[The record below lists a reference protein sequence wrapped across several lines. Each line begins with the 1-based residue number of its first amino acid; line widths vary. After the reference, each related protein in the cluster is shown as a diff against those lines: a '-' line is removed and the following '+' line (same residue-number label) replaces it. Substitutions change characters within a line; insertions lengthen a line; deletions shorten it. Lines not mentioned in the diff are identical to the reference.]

1 MAKGWLKFAG
11 REGGGHLLQAGGHW
25 DARNVTRL
33 DQELRRLP
41 TGLQTPPT
49 LLPTV
54 DQTAEPAPDSAPD
67 STVDL
72 TLDLAAV
79 ERLDTA
85 GAWLLY
91 RTLKECRAA
100 GGGAAYAGLTPA
112 YAAMLET
119 VAANDQP
126 CEVEPP
132 RSSALVALLEHI
144 GGGVMDVAEEA
155 KQQIAFLGLVLA
167 TFMGTLRHPGRLRLV
182 PLVHHMEK
190 VGLNALPI
198 VGLISFLIGV
208 VLAFQGA
215 TQLQRFGAEIF
226 VVNLIAVSV
235 LREIAILLTA
245 IVVAGRSGSAF
256 TAEIGSM
263 VVNEEVDA
271 MRTLGLD
278 PIEVLVL
285 PRVLALVITLPLLAF
300 FADMMGLFGGML
312 MCWGALDI
320 SPALYLER
328 LQGAISPWS
337 FWVGIIK
344 APVFAFLIAMVG
356 CLEGLRVTRSAES
369 VGQQTT
375 RSVVTGIFLVIVV
388 DALFSIFFAAVGV

>member
-1 MAKGWLKFAG
+1 MPIPPMSRWHMLDGWLKQAG
-11 REGGGHLLQAGGHW
+11 DEGGGVLLQVGGQW
-25 DARNVTRL
+25 NARNVTRL
-33 DQELRRLP
+33 DRELRGLAN
-41 TGLQTPPT
+41 TGLAS
-49 LLPTV
+49 L
-54 DQTAEPAPDSAPD
+54 
-67 STVDL
+67 TVDL
-72 TLDLAAV
+72 AEV

-91 RTLKECRAA
+91 RTLKESRETGARAE
-100 GGGAAYAGLTPA
+100 YAGLSPA
-112 YAAMLET
+112 HAAMLDT
-119 VAANDQP
+119 VAANDRP
-126 CEVEPP
+126 REIEPP
-132 RSSALVALLEHI
+132 QSSALVTLLDRLGRGAL
-144 GGGVMDVAEEA
+144 DVVEEA
-155 KQQIAFLGLVLA
+155 KQQIAFLGLILA
-167 TFMGTLRHPGRLRLV
+167 TLARSLRHPSRLRIV

-208 VLAFQGA
+208 VLAYQGA

-320 SPALYLER
+320 SPGLFLER
-328 LQGAISPWS
+328 LQGAVSLWS

-375 RSVVTGIFLVIVV
+375 RSVVTGIFLVMVV
-388 DALFSIFFAAVGV
+388 DAIFSIFFAAVGV

>member
-1 MAKGWLKFAG
+1 MADGWLKLAG
-11 REGGGHLLQAGGHW
+11 GEGGGVLLQAGGHW
-25 DARNVTRL
+25 DARNVTHL
-33 DQELRRLP
+33 DRQLR
-41 TGLQTPPT
+41 GLGPMDAAQPK
-49 LLPTV
+49 
-54 DQTAEPAPDSAPD
+54 S
-67 STVDL
+67 DL
-72 TLDLAAV
+72 TLDLGQV

-91 RTLKECRAA
+91 RTLKEFRDSGARAE
-100 GGGAAYAGLTPA
+100 YAGLSPA
-112 YAAMLET
+112 HAAMLEV

-126 CEVEPP
+126 CEIEPP
-132 RSSALVALLEHI
+132 RSWALITILDHL
-144 GGGVMDVAEEA
+144 GRGVLDVAEEA
-155 KQQIAFLGLVLA
+155 KQQIAFLGLILA
-167 TFMGTLRHPGRLRLV
+167 TLAGTLRHPGRLRLV
-182 PLVHHMEK
+182 PLVYHMEK

-208 VLAFQGA
+208 VLAYQGA

-320 SPALYLER
+320 SPGLFLER

-337 FWVGIIK
+337 FWVGMIK

-375 RSVVTGIFLVIVV
+375 RSVVTGIFLVIVF
-388 DALFSIFFAAVGV
+388 DAVFSIFFATVGV

>member
-1 MAKGWLKFAG
+1 MADGWLNAAVEADG
-11 REGGGHLLQAGGHW
+11 AVLLQAGGHW
-25 DARNVTRL
+25 DATNVTRL
-33 DQELRRLP
+33 DQQLR
-41 TGLQTPPT
+41 GL
-49 LLPTV
+49 
-54 DQTAEPAPDSAPD
+54 APANGAA
-67 STVDL
+67 VI
-72 TLDLAAV
+72 LDLAQV

-85 GAWLLY
+85 GAWLLH
-91 RTLKECRAA
+91 RTRKEFRAR
-100 GGGAAYAGLTPA
+100 GGRADYAGLTPA
-112 YAAMLET
+112 HEAMLEQ

-126 CEVEPP
+126 AEIEPP
-132 RSSALVALLEHI
+132 REAALLAVLDQV
-144 GGGVMDVAEEA
+144 GRGAVDVMIEGR
-155 KQQIAFLGLVLA
+155 QQIAFLGLLLVTLA
-167 TFMGTLRHPGRLRLV
+167 GTLRHPGRLRLV
-182 PLVHHMEK
+182 PLIHHMEK
-190 VGLNALPI
+190 VGFNALPI

-208 VLAFQGA
+208 VLAYQGA

-226 VVNLIAVSV
+226 VVDLVAVSV

-278 PIEVLVL
+278 PMEVLVL

-320 SPALYLER
+320 SPGLFLER
-328 LQGAISPWS
+328 LQGAVSPWS
-337 FWVGIIK
+337 FWVGMIK
-344 APVFAFLIAMVG
+344 APFFAFLISSVG
-356 CLEGLRVTRSAES
+356 CLEGLRVSRSAES
-369 VGQQTT
+369 VGRQTT

-388 DALFSIFFAAVGV
+388 DAMFSIFFAAVGV

>member
-1 MAKGWLKFAG
+1 MAAGWLKVEAG
-11 REGGGHLLQAGGHW
+11 EAEGLLLQVGGIW

-33 DQELRRLP
+33 DPQLR
-41 TGLQTPPT
+41 GLG
-49 LLPTV
+49 
-54 DQTAEPAPDSAPD
+54 PAAN
-67 STVDL
+67 V
-72 TLDLAAV
+72 TLDLSQL

-85 GAWLLY
+85 GAWLLF
-91 RTLKECRAA
+91 RTLKEYRNRGGRAEVT
-100 GGGAAYAGLTPA
+100 GLTTSIE
-112 YAAMLET
+112 AMLEQ
-119 VAANDQP
+119 VAANDIP
-126 CEVEPP
+126 AEIEPP
-132 RSSALVALLEHI
+132 RPNALRAVVEHV
-144 GGGVMDVAEEA
+144 GAGAVDVAIEA
-155 KQQIAFLGLVLA
+155 KQQIAFLGLLLETLA
-167 TFMGTLRHPGRLRLV
+167 RSIRHPSRLRLV
-182 PLVHHMEK
+182 PLVHHMEQ
-190 VGLNALPI
+190 VGFNALPI

-208 VLAFQGA
+208 VLAYQGA

-226 VVNLIAVSV
+226 VVNLISVSV

-278 PIEVLVL
+278 PMEVLVL

-328 LQGAISPWS
+328 LQDAVSPWS

-344 APVFAFLIAMVG
+344 APFFAFLIATVG

-388 DALFSIFFAAVGV
+388 DALFSIFFATVGV

>member
-1 MAKGWLKFAG
+1 MAEGWLKAAA
-11 REGGGHLLQAGGHW
+11 ESGGAVLLVAGGRW

-33 DQELRRLP
+33 DRQLR
-41 TGLQTPPT
+41 GLADDRAQGG
-49 LLPTV
+49 
-54 DQTAEPAPDSAPD
+54 AHAP
-67 STVDL
+67 VI
-72 TLDLAAV
+72 LDLSQV

-85 GAWLLY
+85 GAWLLHRTRKEY
-91 RTLKECRAA
+91 RK
-100 GGGAAYAGLTPA
+100 GGGRADYANLTPA
-112 YAAMLET
+112 QAAMLEQ
-119 VAANDQP
+119 VAALDQP
-126 CEVEPP
+126 AEIEPP
-132 RSSALVALLEHI
+132 RPAALWAILDRL
-144 GGGVMDVAEEA
+144 GRGTADVAVEA
-155 KQQIAFLGLVLA
+155 RQQIAFLGLLLLTLA
-167 TFMGTLRHPGRLRLV
+167 RSLRHPSRLRLV

-190 VGLNALPI
+190 VGFNALPI

-208 VLAFQGA
+208 VLAYQGA

-226 VVNLIAVSV
+226 VVDLVAVSV

-278 PIEVLVL
+278 PMEVLVL

-312 MCWGALDI
+312 MCWAALDI
-320 SPALYLER
+320 SPGLFLER

-344 APVFAFLIAMVG
+344 APFFAFLIAMVG
-356 CLEGLRVTRSAES
+356 CLEGLRVSRSAES
-369 VGQQTT
+369 VGRQTT
-375 RSVVTGIFLVIVV
+375 RSVVTGIFLVIVA
-388 DALFSIFFAAVGV
+388 DAMFSIFFATVGV

>member
-1 MAKGWLKFAG
+1 MADGWLNAAVEAG
-11 REGGGHLLQAGGHW
+11 GAMLLQAGGHW
-25 DARNVTRL
+25 DAGNVSRL
-33 DQELRRLP
+33 DQQLRSLAP
-41 TGLQTPPT
+41 TTDAA
-49 LLPTV
+49 V
-54 DQTAEPAPDSAPD
+54 I
-67 STVDL
+67 
-72 TLDLAAV
+72 LDLAQV

-91 RTLKECRAA
+91 RTCKECRAR
-100 GGGAAYAGLTPA
+100 GGRADYAGLTPA
-112 YAAMLET
+112 HEAMLEQ

-126 CEVEPP
+126 AEIEPP
-132 RSSALVALLEHI
+132 REAALWAVLRRVGL
-144 GGGVMDVAEEA
+144 GTVDVMIEA
-155 KQQIAFLGLVLA
+155 QQQIAFLGLLLVTLA
-167 TFMGTLRHPGRLRLV
+167 GTLRHPGRLRLV
-182 PLVHHMEK
+182 PLIYHMEK
-190 VGLNALPI
+190 VGFNALPI
-198 VGLISFLIGV
+198 IGLISFLIGV
-208 VLAFQGA
+208 VLAYQGA

-226 VVNLIAVSV
+226 VINLVGVSV

-278 PIEVLVL
+278 PMEVLVL

-320 SPALYLER
+320 SPGLFLER
-328 LQGAISPWS
+328 LQGAVSPWS
-337 FWVGIIK
+337 FWVGMIK
-344 APVFAFLIAMVG
+344 APFFAFLISSVG
-356 CLEGLRVTRSAES
+356 CLEGLRVSRSAES

-388 DALFSIFFAAVGV
+388 DAMFSIFFAAVGV

>member
-1 MAKGWLKFAG
+1 MADGWLKMAV
-11 REGGGHLLQAGGHW
+11 EDGGGVLLRAGGHW
-25 DARNVTRL
+25 DAGNVTHLDRL
-33 DQELRRLP
+33 LR
-41 TGLQTPPT
+41 G
-49 LLPTV
+49 
-54 DQTAEPAPDSAPD
+54 AAPRGAASL
-67 STVDL
+67 V
-72 TLDLAAV
+72 LDLGQV

-91 RTLKECRAA
+91 RTLKESRERGNRADF
-100 GGGAAYAGLTPA
+100 AGLSPA
-112 YAAMLET
+112 HAAMLET

-126 CEVEPP
+126 CEIEPP
-132 RSSALVALLEHI
+132 RSSGPVAVLDHLGKGAI
-144 GGGVMDVAEEA
+144 DVAEEV

-167 TFMGTLRHPGRLRLV
+167 TLAGTLRHPSRLRLV

-208 VLAFQGA
+208 VLAYQGA

-226 VVNLIAVSV
+226 VVNLISVSV

-285 PRVLALVITLPLLAF
+285 PRVLALVITLPLLAV
-300 FADMMGLFGGML
+300 FAGMMGLFGGML

-320 SPALYLER
+320 SPSLFLER

-369 VGQQTT
+369 VGRQTT

-388 DALFSIFFAAVGV
+388 DAMFSIFFATVGV

>member
-1 MAKGWLKFAG
+1 MTEGWVKVEA
-11 REGGGHLLQAGGHW
+11 GGGEELLLQVGGIW

-33 DQELRRLP
+33 DPQLR
-41 TGLQTPPT
+41 GLG
-49 LLPTV
+49 
-54 DQTAEPAPDSAPD
+54 PAANI
-67 STVDL
+67 
-72 TLDLAAV
+72 TLDLSQL

-85 GAWLLY
+85 GAWLLF
-91 RTLKECRAA
+91 RTLKEYRNRGGRAEVT
-100 GGGAAYAGLTPA
+100 GLTTSIE
-112 YAAMLET
+112 AMLEQ
-119 VAANDQP
+119 VAANDTP
-126 CEVEPP
+126 AEIEPP
-132 RSSALVALLEHI
+132 RPNALRAMVEDV
-144 GGGVMDVAEEA
+144 GGGAVDVVIEA
-155 KQQIAFLGLVLA
+155 KQQIAFLGLLLETLA
-167 TFMGTLRHPGRLRLV
+167 RSIRHPSRLRLV
-182 PLVHHMEK
+182 PLVHHMEQ
-190 VGLNALPI
+190 VGFNALPI

-208 VLAFQGA
+208 VLAYQGA

-226 VVNLIAVSV
+226 VVNLISVSV

-278 PIEVLVL
+278 PMEVLVL

-320 SPALYLER
+320 SPALFLER
-328 LQGAISPWS
+328 LQDAVSPWS

-344 APVFAFLIAMVG
+344 APFFAFLIAMVG

-375 RSVVTGIFLVIVV
+375 RSVVTSIFLVIVV
-388 DALFSIFFAAVGV
+388 DALFSIFFATVGV

>member
-1 MAKGWLKFAG
+1 MADGWLKVGAD
-11 REGGGHLLQAGGHW
+11 GGDGLVLQAGGSW

-33 DQELRRLP
+33 DLQLRDIRP
-41 TGLQTPPT
+41 GQ
-49 LLPTV
+49 
-54 DQTAEPAPDSAPD
+54 
-67 STVDL
+67 DL
-72 TLDLAAV
+72 TVNLDQI

-85 GAWLLY
+85 GAWLLF
-91 RTLKECRAA
+91 RTLKECRNL
-100 GGGAAYAGLTPA
+100 GGRADLAGLTPA
-112 YAAMLET
+112 IEAMLEQ
-119 VAANDQP
+119 VAANDIP
-126 CEVEPP
+126 AEIEPP
-132 RSSALVALLEHI
+132 QTNALVAVVEHI
-144 GGGVMDVAEEA
+144 GAGAVDVAMEA
-155 KQQIAFLGLVLA
+155 KQQIAFLGLLLETLA
-167 TFMGTLRHPGRLRLV
+167 RTIRHPSRLRLV

-190 VGLNALPI
+190 VGFNALPI

-278 PIEVLVL
+278 PMEVLVL

-344 APVFAFLIAMVG
+344 APFFALLIAMVG

-369 VGQQTT
+369 VGRQTT

>member
-1 MAKGWLKFAG
+1 MADGWLKAAAG
-11 REGGGHLLQAGGHW
+11 ADGALLLQAGGHW
-25 DARNVTRL
+25 DARNVARL
-33 DQELRRLP
+33 DRQLRALAP
-41 TGLQTPPT
+41 T
-49 LLPTV
+49 
-54 DQTAEPAPDSAPD
+54 DKAAM
-67 STVDL
+67 

-91 RTLKECRAA
+91 RTLKECRAR
-100 GGGAAYAGLTPA
+100 GGRADYAALSPA
-112 YAAMLET
+112 HAAMLEQ
-119 VAANDQP
+119 VATNDQP
-126 CEVEPP
+126 AEIEPP
-132 RSSALVALLEHI
+132 RMPGFLALLDRI
-144 GGGVMDVAEEA
+144 GRGAVDVMVEA
-155 KQQIAFLGLVLA
+155 QQQVAFLGLILETLCRV
-167 TFMGTLRHPGRLRLV
+167 LRHPSRLRLV
-182 PLVHHMEK
+182 PLVYHMEK
-190 VGLNALPI
+190 VGFNALPI
-198 VGLISFLIGV
+198 IGLISFLIGV
-208 VLAFQGA
+208 VLAYQGA

-235 LREIAILLTA
+235 LREIAILLAA
-245 IVVAGRSGSAF
+245 IVIAGRSGSAF

-278 PIEVLVL
+278 PMEVLVL
-285 PRVLALVITLPLLAF
+285 PRVLALIITLPLLAF

-312 MCWGALDI
+312 MCWSALDI
-320 SPALYLER
+320 SPGLYLER
-328 LQGAISPWS
+328 LQDAVSPWS

-344 APVFAFLIAMVG
+344 APFFAFLIATVG

-388 DALFSIFFAAVGV
+388 DAMFSVFFAAVGV

>member
-1 MAKGWLKFAG
+1 MSRWRMADGWLKTAVG
-11 REGGGHLLQAGGHW
+11 DGGGMLLQAGGHW
-25 DARNVTRL
+25 DASNVTHLDRL
-33 DQELRRLP
+33 LRSV
-41 TGLQTPPT
+41 TPKD
-49 LLPTV
+49 TV
-54 DQTAEPAPDSAPD
+54 P
-67 STVDL
+67 L
-72 TLDLAAV
+72 TLDLGQV

-91 RTLKECRAA
+91 RTLKESRER
-100 GGGAAYAGLTPA
+100 GGKADYAGLSPA

-126 CEVEPP
+126 CEIEPP
-132 RSSALVALLEHI
+132 QSLALIAVLDHLGKGAI
-144 GGGVMDVAEEA
+144 DVAEEA
-155 KQQIAFLGLVLA
+155 KQQIAFLGLILVTLA
-167 TFMGTLRHPGRLRLV
+167 GSLRHPSRLRLV
-182 PLVHHMEK
+182 PLVYHMEK
-190 VGLNALPI
+190 VGFNALPI

-208 VLAFQGA
+208 VLAYQGA

-226 VVNLIAVSV
+226 VVNLISVSV

-278 PIEVLVL
+278 PMEVLVL

-320 SPALYLER
+320 SPSLFLER
-328 LQGAISPWS
+328 LQGALSPWS
-337 FWVGIIK
+337 FWVGMIK
-344 APVFAFLIAMVG
+344 APVFAFLIATVG

-388 DALFSIFFAAVGV
+388 DAIFSIFFATVGV

>member
-1 MAKGWLKFAG
+1 MADGWLKVGADG
-11 REGGGHLLQAGGHW
+11 DDGLVLQAGGSW

-33 DQELRRLP
+33 DLQLRDIRP
-41 TGLQTPPT
+41 GQ
-49 LLPTV
+49 
-54 DQTAEPAPDSAPD
+54 
-67 STVDL
+67 DL
-72 TLDLAAV
+72 TVNLDQI

-85 GAWLLY
+85 GAWLLF
-91 RTLKECRAA
+91 RTLKECRNL
-100 GGGAAYAGLTPA
+100 GGRADLAGLTPA
-112 YAAMLET
+112 IEAMLEQ
-119 VAANDQP
+119 VAANDIP
-126 CEVEPP
+126 AEIEPP
-132 RSSALVALLEHI
+132 QTNALVAVVEHI
-144 GGGVMDVAEEA
+144 GAGAVDVAMEA
-155 KQQIAFLGLVLA
+155 KQQIAFLGLLLETLA
-167 TFMGTLRHPGRLRLV
+167 RTIRHPSRLRLV

-190 VGLNALPI
+190 VGFNALPI

-278 PIEVLVL
+278 PMEVLVL

-344 APVFAFLIAMVG
+344 APFFAFLIAMVG

-369 VGQQTT
+369 VGRQTT

>member
-1 MAKGWLKFAG
+1 M
-11 REGGGHLLQAGGHW
+11 RLQAGGHW

-33 DQELRRLP
+33 DQQLIGILP
-41 TGLQTPPT
+41 KDKAAL
-49 LLPTV
+49 V
-54 DQTAEPAPDSAPD
+54 
-67 STVDL
+67 
-72 TLDLAAV
+72 LDLGEL

-91 RTLKECRAA
+91 RTLKESRER
-100 GGGAAYAGLTPA
+100 GASAEYTGLTPA
-112 YAAMLET
+112 HAAMLDT

-126 CEVEPP
+126 CEIEPP
-132 RSSALVALLEHI
+132 RSSALVAVLDRLGRGALEV
-144 GGGVMDVAEEA
+144 GEEA
-155 KQQIAFLGLVLA
+155 KQQIAFLGLILA
-167 TFMGTLRHPGRLRLV
+167 TMAGSLRHPGRLRLV
-182 PLVHHMEK
+182 PLVYHMEK
-190 VGLNALPI
+190 VGFNALPI

-208 VLAFQGA
+208 VLAYQGA

-226 VVNLIAVSV
+226 VVNLISVSV

-278 PIEVLVL
+278 PMEVLVL

-320 SPALYLER
+320 SPSLFLER
-328 LQGAISPWS
+328 LQGAVSPWS

-344 APVFAFLIAMVG
+344 APFFAFLIAMVG

-388 DALFSIFFAAVGV
+388 DAMFSIFFAAVGV

>member
-1 MAKGWLKFAG
+1 MAEGWLKTAAG
-11 REGGGHLLQAGGHW
+11 EGGTMLLQAGGHW

-33 DQELRRLP
+33 DLQLQ
-41 TGLQTPPT
+41 GL
-49 LLPTV
+49 
-54 DQTAEPAPDSAPD
+54 APADNMP
-67 STVDL
+67 VV
-72 TLDLAAV
+72 LDLGEV

-91 RTLKECRAA
+91 RTLKSFRM
-100 GGGAAYAGLTPA
+100 GGGRADFSGLTPA
-112 YAAMLET
+112 YQTMLEQ

-126 CEVEPP
+126 AEIEPP
-132 RSSALVALLEHI
+132 RPAALIAVLERVGRGAI
-144 GGGVMDVAEEA
+144 EVGVEA
-155 KQQIAFLGLVLA
+155 KEQVAFLGLLLVSL
-167 TFMGTLRHPGRLRLV
+167 GRSLRHPSRLRLV
-182 PLVHHMEK
+182 SLVYHMEK
-190 VGLNALPI
+190 VGFNALPI

-208 VLAFQGA
+208 VLAYQGA

-278 PIEVLVL
+278 PMEVLVL

-300 FADMMGLFGGML
+300 FADMLGLFGGML
-312 MCWGALDI
+312 MCWAALDI
-320 SPALYLER
+320 SPGLYLER
-328 LQGAISPWS
+328 LQDAVSLWS

-344 APVFAFLIAMVG
+344 APFFAFLIAMVG

-388 DALFSIFFAAVGV
+388 DAMFSIFFAAVGV

>member
-1 MAKGWLKFAG
+1 MAEGWLKSSAG
-11 REGGGHLLQAGGHW
+11 EGGAVLLQAGGQW

-33 DQELRRLP
+33 DQQLRGLASPEHARL
-41 TGLQTPPT
+41 
-49 LLPTV
+49 V
-54 DQTAEPAPDSAPD
+54 
-67 STVDL
+67 
-72 TLDLAAV
+72 LDLGQV

-85 GAWLLY
+85 GAWLLH
-91 RTLKECRAA
+91 RTVKGFRAR
-100 GGGAAYAGLTPA
+100 GGDADYAGLTPA
-112 YAAMLET
+112 YRAMLEQ

-126 CEVEPP
+126 AEIEPP
-132 RSSALVALLEHI
+132 RPSALLAVLERV
-144 GGGVMDVAEEA
+144 GRGAVDVAAEA
-155 KQQIAFLGLVLA
+155 KQQVAFLGLLLVTMLQ
-167 TFMGTLRHPGRLRLV
+167 TLRHPGRLRLV
-182 PLVHHMEK
+182 PLVYHMEK
-190 VGLNALPI
+190 VGFNALPI
-198 VGLISFLIGV
+198 IGLISFLIGV
-208 VLAFQGA
+208 VLAYQGA

-235 LREIAILLTA
+235 LREIGILLTA
-245 IVVAGRSGSAF
+245 IVIAGRSGSAF

-278 PIEVLVL
+278 PMEVLVL

-312 MCWGALDI
+312 MCWAVLEI
-320 SPALYLER
+320 SPGLYVER
-328 LQGAISPWS
+328 LQDAVSLWS

-356 CLEGLRVTRSAES
+356 CLEGLRVSRSAES

-388 DALFSIFFAAVGV
+388 DAMFSVFFAAVGV

>member
-1 MAKGWLKFAG
+1 MADGWLNAAAEAG
-11 REGGGHLLQAGGHW
+11 GAVLLQAGGHW

-33 DQELRRLP
+33 DQLLR
-41 TGLQTPPT
+41 GL
-49 LLPTV
+49 
-54 DQTAEPAPDSAPD
+54 APSNGAA
-67 STVDL
+67 VILDL
-72 TLDLAAV
+72 TQV

-91 RTLKECRAA
+91 RTRREVRAR
-100 GGGAAYAGLTPA
+100 GGRADYTGLTPA
-112 YAAMLET
+112 HEAMLEQ
-119 VAANDQP
+119 VEANDQP
-126 CEVEPP
+126 AEIEPP
-132 RSSALVALLEHI
+132 REPALLAML
-144 GGGVMDVAEEA
+144 GRVGDGTVDVMIEA
-155 KQQIAFLGLVLA
+155 RQQVAFLGLLLVTLA
-167 TFMGTLRHPGRLRLV
+167 GTLRHPGRLRLV
-182 PLVHHMEK
+182 PLVYHMEK
-190 VGLNALPI
+190 VGFNALPI

-208 VLAFQGA
+208 VLAYQGA

-226 VVNLIAVSV
+226 VVNLVGVSV

-278 PIEVLVL
+278 PMEVLVL

-312 MCWGALDI
+312 MCWGTLDI
-320 SPALYLER
+320 SPGLFLER
-328 LQGAISPWS
+328 LQGAVSLWS

-344 APVFAFLIAMVG
+344 APFFAFLIAMVG

-388 DALFSIFFAAVGV
+388 DAMFSVFFAAVGV

>member
-1 MAKGWLKFAG
+1 MADGWLKAAAG
-11 REGGGHLLQAGGHW
+11 SGGAVMLQAGGHW

-33 DQELRRLP
+33 DQQLR
-41 TGLQTPPT
+41 GLG
-49 LLPTV
+49 
-54 DQTAEPAPDSAPD
+54 PAADAP
-67 STVDL
+67 VI
-72 TLDLAAV
+72 LDLGQV

-85 GAWLLY
+85 GAWLLH
-91 RTLKECRAA
+91 RTLKEFRARGRRA
-100 GGGAAYAGLTPA
+100 DYAGLTPA
-112 YAAMLET
+112 FQAMLEQ

-126 CEVEPP
+126 AEIEPP
-132 RSSALVALLEHI
+132 RPSALLAVLDHLGRGAVD
-144 GGGVMDVAEEA
+144 VMVEA
-155 KQQIAFLGLVLA
+155 QQQIAFLGLLLVTLA
-167 TFMGTLRHPGRLRLV
+167 RALRHPGRLRLV
-182 PLVHHMEK
+182 PLVYHMEK
-190 VGLNALPI
+190 VGFNALPI

-208 VLAFQGA
+208 VLAYQGA

-278 PIEVLVL
+278 PMEVLVL

-300 FADMMGLFGGML
+300 FADMLGLFGGML
-312 MCWGALDI
+312 MCWVTLDI
-320 SPALYLER
+320 SPSLFIER
-328 LQGAISPWS
+328 LQDAVSVWS
-337 FWVGIIK
+337 FWVGMIK
-344 APVFAFLIAMVG
+344 APFYAFLIAMVG

-388 DALFSIFFAAVGV
+388 DAMFSIFFASVGV

>member
-1 MAKGWLKFAG
+1 MADGWLNAG
-11 REGGGHLLQAGGHW
+11 VEAGGAVLLQAGGHW
-25 DARNVTRL
+25 DAGNVTRL
-33 DQELRRLP
+33 DQQLR
-41 TGLQTPPT
+41 GLAPPADAG
-49 LLPTV
+49 V
-54 DQTAEPAPDSAPD
+54 I
-67 STVDL
+67 
-72 TLDLAAV
+72 LDLAQV
-79 ERLDTA
+79 DRLDTA

-91 RTLKECRAA
+91 RTRKEYRAR
-100 GGGAAYAGLTPA
+100 GLRVDYAGLTPA
-112 YAAMLET
+112 HQAMLEQ

-126 CEVEPP
+126 AEIEPP
-132 RSSALVALLEHI
+132 REPALLAVLGRV
-144 GGGVMDVAEEA
+144 GGGTVDVVIEA
-155 KQQIAFLGLVLA
+155 QQQIAFLGLLLVTLA
-167 TFMGTLRHPGRLRLV
+167 RTLRHPSRLRLV
-182 PLVHHMEK
+182 PLIYHMEK
-190 VGLNALPI
+190 VGFNALPI

-208 VLAFQGA
+208 VLAYQGS

-226 VVNLIAVSV
+226 VINLVGVSI

-278 PIEVLVL
+278 PMEVLVL

-320 SPALYLER
+320 SPALFLER
-328 LQGAISPWS
+328 LQGAVSLWS

-344 APVFAFLIAMVG
+344 APFFAFLIAMVG

-388 DALFSIFFAAVGV
+388 DAMFSIFFAAVGV

>member
-1 MAKGWLKFAG
+1 MSRWRMTDGWLNMAA
-11 REGGGHLLQAGGHW
+11 EGGGMRLQAGGHW

-33 DQELRRLP
+33 DQQLIGILP
-41 TGLQTPPT
+41 KDKVSL
-49 LLPTV
+49 V
-54 DQTAEPAPDSAPD
+54 
-67 STVDL
+67 
-72 TLDLAAV
+72 LDLAQV

-91 RTLKECRAA
+91 RTLKESRER
-100 GGGAAYAGLTPA
+100 GASAEYAGLTPA
-112 YAAMLET
+112 HAAMLDT

-126 CEVEPP
+126 CDIEPP
-132 RSSALVALLEHI
+132 RMTALVVLLDRLGRGAL
-144 GGGVMDVAEEA
+144 DVAEEA
-155 KQQIAFLGLVLA
+155 KQQIAFLGLILA
-167 TFMGTLRHPGRLRLV
+167 TMAGSLRHPGRLRLV
-182 PLVHHMEK
+182 PLVYHMEK
-190 VGLNALPI
+190 VGFNALPI

-208 VLAFQGA
+208 VLAYQGA

-226 VVNLIAVSV
+226 VVNLISVSV

-245 IVVAGRSGSAF
+245 IVIAGRSGSAF

-278 PIEVLVL
+278 PMEVLVL

-320 SPALYLER
+320 SPSLFLER
-328 LQGAISPWS
+328 LQGAVSPWS
-337 FWVGIIK
+337 FWVGMIK
-344 APVFAFLIAMVG
+344 APFFAFLIAMVG

-388 DALFSIFFAAVGV
+388 DAMFSIFFAAVGV

>member
-1 MAKGWLKFAG
+1 MADGWLNAAVEAG
-11 REGGGHLLQAGGHW
+11 GAMLLQAGGHW
-25 DARNVTRL
+25 DAGNVSRL
-33 DQELRRLP
+33 DQQLRSLAP
-41 TGLQTPPT
+41 TTDAA
-49 LLPTV
+49 V
-54 DQTAEPAPDSAPD
+54 I
-67 STVDL
+67 
-72 TLDLAAV
+72 LDLAQV

-91 RTLKECRAA
+91 RTCKECRAR
-100 GGGAAYAGLTPA
+100 GGRADYAGLTPA
-112 YAAMLET
+112 HEAMLEQ

-126 CEVEPP
+126 AEIEPP
-132 RSSALVALLEHI
+132 REAALWAVLRRVGL
-144 GGGVMDVAEEA
+144 GTVDVMIEA
-155 KQQIAFLGLVLA
+155 QQQIAFLGLLLVTLA
-167 TFMGTLRHPGRLRLV
+167 GTLRHPGRLRLV
-182 PLVHHMEK
+182 PLIYHMEK
-190 VGLNALPI
+190 VGFNALPI
-198 VGLISFLIGV
+198 IGLISFLIGV
-208 VLAFQGA
+208 VLAYQGA

-226 VVNLIAVSV
+226 VINLVGVSV

-278 PIEVLVL
+278 PMEVLVL

-320 SPALYLER
+320 SPDLFLER
-328 LQGAISPWS
+328 LQGAVSPWS
-337 FWVGIIK
+337 FWVGMIK
-344 APVFAFLIAMVG
+344 APFFAFLISSVG
-356 CLEGLRVTRSAES
+356 CLEGLRVSRSAES

-388 DALFSIFFAAVGV
+388 DAMFSIFFAAVGV